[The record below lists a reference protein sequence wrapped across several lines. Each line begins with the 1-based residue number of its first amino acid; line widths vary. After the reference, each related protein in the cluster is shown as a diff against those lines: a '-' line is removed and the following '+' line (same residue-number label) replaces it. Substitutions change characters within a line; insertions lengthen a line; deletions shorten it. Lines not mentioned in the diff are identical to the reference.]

1 LGKSK
6 IKTDIQLMIK
16 TDDIKITNQ
25 MLSIISEI
33 DEFKITWKL
42 LGKMA
47 PERLKNLKKVA
58 TIESVGSSNRIEGN
72 KLSDLEVEK
81 LLSSINKQSFA
92 TRDEQEV
99 AGYAKLMDTIFE
111 DWEVIPLSENY
122 IKQLH
127 KILLQFSSK
136 DERHKGE
143 YKKISNAVAAY
154 SPEGKELGIVFE
166 TATPFETP
174 IKMEE
179 LVTWTRKNLDDKF
192 FHPLIVIAVFIVEFL
207 AIHPFEDGNGRLSR
221 ALTCLLLMKA
231 GYTYVPYSSMEAI
244 IEDNKEGYYRTLRQ
258 TQTTLRSENQN
269 FEPWLEFFLKTL
281 QKQKIRL
288 EYKINNAS
296 ITTSNSDL
304 TELEEKILSY
314 FDIEPSATTAKIVEY
329 TQANRNTIKK
339 ALQNLVNK
347 NILILHSK
355 GRGAWYS
362 KGDK

>member
-1 LGKSK
+1 
-6 IKTDIQLMIK
+6 MIK

-25 MLSIISEI
+25 ILTIISEI

-42 LGKMA
+42 LGKMT
-47 PERLKNLKKVA
+47 PEKLKGLKKVA

-72 KLSDLEVEK
+72 KLSDSEVEE

-99 AGYAKLMDTIFE
+99 AGYAKLMDTIFA

-127 KILLQFSSK
+127 KILLQYSSK

-143 YKKISNAVAAY
+143 YKKVSNAVAAY
-154 SPEGKELGIVFE
+154 SPDGKELGIVFE

-174 IKMEE
+174 LKMEE
-179 LVTWTRKNLDDKF
+179 LVIWTRKNLEDKF

-221 ALTCLLLMKA
+221 ALTCLLLLKA
-231 GYTYVPYSSMEAI
+231 GYTYVPYSSMEAV
-244 IEDNKEGYYRTLRQ
+244 IEDNKEGYYRALRQ
-258 TQTTLRSENQN
+258 TQTTLRNEEPN

-288 EYKINNAS
+288 EYKIENKGKDKKENNVYAGA
-296 ITTSNSDL
+296 DL

-314 FDIEPSATTAKIVEY
+314 FNVESSATTAKMVEY
-329 TQANRNTIKK
+329 TNTNRNTVKK
-339 ALQNLVNK
+339 ALQSLVNK
-347 NILILHSK
+347 NILNLHSK

-362 KGDK
+362 KGDN

>member
-1 LGKSK
+1 
-6 IKTDIQLMIK
+6 MIK

-25 MLSIISEI
+25 MLTIISEI

-47 PERLKNLKKVA
+47 PEKLKSLKKA
-58 TIESVGSSNRIEGN
+58 AIIESVGSSNRIEGN
-72 KLSDLEVEK
+72 KLSDSEVEK
-81 LLSSINKQSFA
+81 LLSSIKKQSFA
-92 TRDEQEV
+92 ARDEQEA

-136 DERHKGE
+136 DERHRGE

-154 SPEGKELGIVFE
+154 SPDGKEPGIVFE
-166 TATPFETP
+166 TASPFETP
-174 IKMEE
+174 LKMEE
-179 LVTWTRKNLDDKF
+179 LVNWTRKNLEDKF

-231 GYTYVPYSSMEAI
+231 GYTYVPYSSMEAV
-244 IEDNKEGYYRTLRQ
+244 IEDNKEGYYRALRQ
-258 TQTTLRSENQN
+258 TQTTFRIEEPN

-281 QKQKIRL
+281 QKQKLRL
-288 EYKINNAS
+288 EYKINNGGKQS
-296 ITTSNSDL
+296 VYRGDL

-314 FDIEPSATTAKIVEY
+314 FDAESSAAAAKIVEY

-339 ALQNLVNK
+339 ALQNLVSK

-362 KGDK
+362 KVNN

>member
-1 LGKSK
+1 
-6 IKTDIQLMIK
+6 MIK

-25 MLSIISEI
+25 MLTIISEI

-42 LGKMA
+42 LGKMT
-47 PERLKNLKKVA
+47 PDRLKSLKKVA

-72 KLSDLEVEK
+72 KLSDIEVEK
-81 LLSSINKQSFA
+81 LLSHIKKQSFG

-99 AGYAKLMDTIFE
+99 AGYASLMDTIFE

-127 KILLQFSSK
+127 KILLQYSSK

-143 YKKISNAVAAY
+143 YKKVSNAVAAY
-154 SPEGKELGIVFE
+154 SPDGKELGIIFE

-174 IKMEE
+174 LKMEE
-179 LVTWTRKNLDDKF
+179 LVIWTRKNLEDKF

-221 ALTCLLLMKA
+221 ALTCLLLLKA
-231 GYTYVPYSSMEAI
+231 GYTYVPYSSMEAV
-244 IEDNKEGYYRTLRQ
+244 IEDNKEGYYRALRQ
-258 TQTTLRSENQN
+258 TQTTLRNEEPN

-288 EYKINNAS
+288 EYKIENEGKDKKENNVYAGA
-296 ITTSNSDL
+296 DL

-314 FDIEPSATTAKIVEY
+314 FNVESSATTAKMVEY
-329 TQANRNTIKK
+329 TNANRNTIKK
-339 ALQNLVNK
+339 ALQTLVNK
-347 NILILHSK
+347 NILTLHSK

-362 KGDK
+362 KGDN

>member
-1 LGKSK
+1 
-6 IKTDIQLMIK
+6 MIN
-16 TDDIKITNQ
+16 TNDIKITNQ
-25 MLSIISEI
+25 MLTTISEI

-42 LGKMA
+42 LGKMT
-47 PERLKNLKKVA
+47 PEILKSLKKVA

-72 KLSDLEVEK
+72 RLSDSQVEN

-111 DWEVIPLSENY
+111 DWEIIPLSENY

-143 YKKISNAVAAY
+143 YKKVSNAVAAY

-179 LVTWTRKNLDDKF
+179 LVTWTRKNLEDNF
-192 FHPLIVIAVFIVEFL
+192 FHPLIVIAIFIVEFL

-221 ALTCLLLMKA
+221 ALTCLLLLKA
-231 GYTYVPYSSMEAI
+231 GYTYVPYSSMEAV
-244 IEDNKEGYYRTLRQ
+244 IEDNKEGYYRALRQ
-258 TQTTLRSENQN
+258 TQTTLRNTEPD

-288 EYKINNAS
+288 EYKINNEEKS
-296 ITTSNSDL
+296 KINVKKHTSDNL
-304 TELEEKILSY
+304 TELEEKILTY
-314 FDIEPSATTAKIVEY
+314 FISESTGTIAKIVEY
-329 TQANRNTIKK
+329 TGANRNTIKK

-347 NILILHSK
+347 DILVLHSK

-362 KGDK
+362 K